1 MKVQLTDC
9 DTRDLVRGVKVDLE
23 AKGDHWE
30 RRLLLLRRG
39 LKVDTLTLRGWCYE
53 TRGGVVR
60 KVRGRAEGGALGIT
74 GRVSRGQSDRQ
85 WQSRKTNT
93 MNSDKVT
100 GCSCLKCLFLSHL
113 CPEIFLLLSCFS
125 CVCVCVCVC
134 LLTSERFHSVFI
146 PILEETYGFW
156 ISRKKSF

>member
-85 WQSRKTNT
+85 LQSRKTNT

-125 CVCVCVCVC
+125 CVCVCVCV
-134 LLTSERFHSVFI
+134 SPYIRAFPFSFHTHSGGNLWF
-146 PILEETYGFW
+146 LDF
-156 ISRKKSF
+156 